1 MSSIYQPIP
10 LQPRGVIIYELD
22 ENTEPKTIL
31 ELGEI
36 SRPIP
41 TYPSIHRPI
50 ASSAVSNVP
59 SHPNSVWCNEISDNI
74 PPYHCSYPEHREQ
87 RITYSHKSIWNSD
100 DKILGSTKSDGSIEF
115 GKWNLSKTIKV
126 DKMKCS

>member
-1 MSSIYQPIP
+1 MSSIYQPVP

-41 TYPSIHRPI
+41 TYASIHRPMSTESVVNI
-50 ASSAVSNVP
+50 P
-59 SHPNSVWCNEISDNI
+59 SHPSSVWTSDIANMM
-74 PPYHCSYPEHREQ
+74 PPYLCSYPEHREP
-87 RITYSHKSIWNSD
+87 RFAPAKISHWNSD
-100 DKILGSTKSDGSIEF
+100 EKMLDSIRSHNMES
-115 GKWNLSKTIKV
+115 GN
-126 DKMKCS
+126 